1 MQFGAEARS
10 ERKVK
15 NSLCWYRLRVIRPTS
30 RKVEKTSRRSFSL
43 KCFQTSAELGQ
54 QQIHVSG
61 SLVWRK
67 VWLYP
72 EDGGSRFLQSTNKH
86 KSTRSSQKQDYNQ
99 NPLQNIYRQRLTSSN
114 PQASIS
120 FYLQPNT
127 DIVSCQQ
134 FSNTPD
140 FFSVCSTKT
149 TVYFVP
155 RRFNVALS
163 KIELLVASNEV
174 PSAHISNI
182 NIPPDGYHMAHP
194 F

>member
-15 NSLCWYRLRVIRPTS
+15 NSLCWYRLRVIKPTS
-30 RKVEKTSRRSFSL
+30 RKVEKTSRRSLTL

-61 SLVWRK
+61 SLVWRN

-72 EDGGSRFLQSTNKH
+72 EDGGSRFLQNTDKH
-86 KSTRSSQKQDYNQ
+86 KYTRSSQQQDYNQ
-99 NPLQNIYRQRLTSSN
+99 TPLQNIYRERLTSSN

-127 DIVSCQQ
+127 DIQSLAN
-134 FSNTPD
+134 SSLTPPT
-140 FFSVCSTKT
+140 FSVFAVLKLQFISFLEHLTLL
-149 TVYFVP
+149 FP
-155 RRFNVALS
+155 R
-163 KIELLVASNEV
+163 
-174 PSAHISNI
+174 
-182 NIPPDGYHMAHP
+182 
-194 F
+194 